1 MNVSKAF
8 NELAQKVNLREKE
21 LQNIAFSLER
31 QKKINEIYL
40 LAIIIISL
48 CGLIVLGYFVHK
60 RRQQHILIAKLKV
73 ENQLKK
79 AQNEVNMFILKI
91 NEQAKITEALN
102 EELNTLK
109 DSESEERKT
118 LEKTKILTDEN
129 WVDFQAHFSTIYP
142 SFVTAIKSNYPSI
155 TNAEIR
161 YLMLCK
167 LQLSH
172 KEMSQA
178 LGVSTDTIRVTWNR
192 VRKKLGGTLE
202 DTPLSLIEKIS

>member
-1 MNVSKAF
+1 M
-8 NELAQKVNLREKE
+8 
-21 LQNIAFSLER
+21 
-31 QKKINEIYL
+31 

-118 LEKTKILTDEN
+118 LEKTINTLRKTKILTDEN